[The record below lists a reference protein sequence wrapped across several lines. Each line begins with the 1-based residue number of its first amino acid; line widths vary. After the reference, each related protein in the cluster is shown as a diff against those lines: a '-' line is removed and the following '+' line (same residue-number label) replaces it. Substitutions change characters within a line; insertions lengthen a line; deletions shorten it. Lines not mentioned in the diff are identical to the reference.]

1 MGGFDMVGDVLELET
16 SIWTFKLKAT
26 VCHWHQHMAWMKQ
39 VSGMRRKAEQAQ
51 WGGRELRRWLWK
63 GKKKKK
69 NRSEQCS
76 PTIILCKGSFLC
88 GSEIQGLAML
98 EGG

>member
-1 MGGFDMVGDVLELET
+1 MEG
-16 SIWTFKLKAT
+16 KK
-26 VCHWHQHMAWMKQ
+26 K
-39 VSGMRRKAEQAQ
+39 
-51 WGGRELRRWLWK
+51 
-63 GKKKKK
+63 KKKKK

-98 EGG
+98 EGGWKGIRGRKVEVICVCKVKEYYLFKYRVALKN